1 MPITMIKTTFGEDT
15 CDAESEFW
23 IILVLS
29 YLINIELNL
38 FQDAVS
44 SPLLKVGYFLKVNN
58 LHHY

>member
-1 MPITMIKTTFGEDT
+1 MQKVN
-15 CDAESEFW
+15 SE
-23 IILVLS
+23 L